1 MTDDPL
7 TTDGTRAS
15 GITIDREHR
24 TLHVARTYPV
34 PIERVWHAWTDPVAI
49 AAWWGPHEWTTVV
62 RAMDVRPG
70 GEWRYELG
78 PDDGSVEP
86 SHSIATYR
94 RVEPN
99 ALLAYVDAFADA
111 SWTPTVDAGWDTEVR
126 FTDAAGGTA
135 VDIVTVFPDESEMR
149 RAIELGMAEGY
160 AEALERLSGTL
171 ER

>member
-7 TTDGTRAS
+7 TSDPARAN
-15 GITIDREHR
+15 GNKIDREHR

-34 PIERVWHAWTDPVAI
+34 AIERIWHAWTDPVAI
-49 AAWWGPHEWTTVV
+49 ARWWGPHEWTTVV

-78 PDDGSVEP
+78 PVDGSVEP

-111 SWTPTVDAGWDTEVR
+111 SWTPADAAGWDTEVR

-135 VDIVTVFPDESEMR
+135 VDIVTVFPDESELR
-149 RAIELGMAEGY
+149 RATELGMAEGY

-171 ER
+171 EH

>member
-1 MTDDPL
+1 
-7 TTDGTRAS
+7 
-15 GITIDREHR
+15 
-24 TLHVARTYPV
+24 
-34 PIERVWHAWTDPVAI
+34 
-49 AAWWGPHEWTTVV
+49 
-62 RAMDVRPG
+62 MDVRPG

-111 SWTPTVDAGWDTEVR
+111 SWTPTVDGWATEVR

>member
-7 TTDGTRAS
+7 TTEGARAN
-15 GITIDREHR
+15 GITIDREHQ

-34 PIERVWHAWTDPVAI
+34 AIERVWHAWTDPIAI
-49 AAWWGPHEWTTVV
+49 AAWWGPHEWTTIV

-78 PDDGSVEP
+78 PVDGSVEP

-111 SWTPTVDAGWDTEVR
+111 SWTPGDAAGWDTEVR
-126 FTDAAGGTA
+126 FTDAAGGTV
-135 VDIVTVFPDESEMR
+135 VDIVTVFPDESELR
-149 RAIELGMAEGY
+149 RATELGMAEGY

-171 ER
+171 EH